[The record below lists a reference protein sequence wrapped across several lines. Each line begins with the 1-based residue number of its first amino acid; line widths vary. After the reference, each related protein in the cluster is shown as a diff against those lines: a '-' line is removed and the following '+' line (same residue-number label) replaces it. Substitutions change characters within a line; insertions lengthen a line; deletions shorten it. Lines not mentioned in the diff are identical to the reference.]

1 MNGSHDTDDT
11 DQADQE
17 ATLDPQSAAALIDE
31 TQRQA
36 RRQLN
41 PDKPLLLVG
50 AAAFFLVAYGV
61 MWLSVLG
68 QNPYV
73 GPTGAALVIFYVLVL
88 IVSIAGAVVG
98 KRAQSGISGPL
109 RRQQRGQAVAL
120 AATYVG
126 VFTFQGALRYL
137 GISYSVVY
145 GVYAVSVPLIAIG
158 AIGAGIGA
166 TREDWPLFGVS
177 IAIIVVAAASAFAGP
192 IGAWGIVALGGCV
205 ALLGDA
211 IAQYILLKR
220 A

>member
-17 ATLDPQSAAALIDE
+17 AALDPQSAAALIDE
-31 TQRQA
+31 AQRQA

-73 GPTGAALVIFYVLVL
+73 GPTGTALIIFYALVF
-88 IVSIAGAVVG
+88 IVSIAGSVVA
-98 KRAQSGISGPL
+98 KRARSGISGPV
-109 RRQQRGQAVAL
+109 RRQQRGQAFAL

-126 VFTFQGALRYL
+126 VFAFQGALRYL
-137 GISYSVVY
+137 GVSFSIVY
-145 GVYAVSVPLIAIG
+145 GVYAATMPLIVLG
-158 AIGAGIGA
+158 ALGAGIAA

-177 IAIIVVAAASAFAGP
+177 VAGIALCAASAFAGP
-192 IGAWGIVALGGCV
+192 VGAWGFVAIGGCV
-205 ALLGDA
+205 IFLADA
-211 IAQYILLKR
+211 AAQFILLKR